1 MIMIMRRM
9 FFLLLVMAVSL
20 PWLGC
25 GGSSTQQPRAIP
37 VVQQTGLDQARQ
49 LLQGYVDG
57 NPVGSEADMYG
68 DIVSAVREEDS
79 AKADILEAGL
89 NEIAANPSI
98 ASRKAKELLGEL

>member
-1 MIMIMRRM
+1 MMRRTC
-9 FFLLLVMAVSL
+9 FLLLVMAVSL

-25 GGSSTQQPRAIP
+25 GGSPSQQPRAIP

-57 NPVGSEADMYG
+57 NPVGSEADAYG
-68 DIVSAVREEDS
+68 DIVSAVRAEDS
-79 AKADILEAGL
+79 AKADVLEAGL

-98 ASRKAKELLGEL
+98 AGRKAKELLDEL